1 MFYVDPKIA
10 LLLSERIRRPWS
22 MSSTVHKLYVEEEFD
37 NPLPIRQTTES
48 E

>member
-1 MFYVDPKIA
+1 MDPKIV

-22 MSSTVHKLYVEEEFD
+22 MILIVHGLYVEEEFE
-37 NPLPIRQTTES
+37 NPLPIRQTTDS